1 MRTRTLSLRLA
12 LLLIALS
19 VFCAPAKC
27 AAITKPV
34 TVAANQEHQAAE
46 PPKPENAEAKESKS
60 EPEGND
66 EEAKFKQSASVSK
79 LASWLHITNNQA
91 WWMSVLINF
100 GIIAIAIAVAAK
112 SSLPGMFRE
121 RTATIRKGI
130 DDARRASAESSA
142 RLSDIEL
149 RLGRLSEEIGA
160 MRANADQAAKDEE
173 QRLRASA
180 EDEKK
185 KIVEAAEQEIT
196 AAANIARRE
205 LKHFAAELAVSLA
218 EKKIA
223 VNEATDKV
231 LVHDFAQNLTAP
243 RDGAKG
249 GK

>member
-1 MRTRTLSLRLA
+1 LTVA
-12 LLLIALS
+12 LIALAFIFGARATS
-19 VFCAPAKC
+19 
-27 AAITKPV
+27 AASSKPV
-34 TVAANQEHQAAE
+34 TVAANQEHQATE
-46 PPKPENAEAKESKS
+46 PPKPQNAEAKESKA
-60 EPEGND
+60 EPESND

-79 LASWLHITNNQA
+79 LAGWLHITNNQA
-91 WWMSVLINF
+91 WWLSVLVNF
-100 GIIAIAIAVAAK
+100 GIVAIAIAVAAK

-142 RLSDIEL
+142 RLTDIET

-160 MRANADQAAKDEE
+160 MRANAEQAAKDEE

-180 EDEKK
+180 EEEKN
-185 KIVEAAEQEIT
+185 KILQSAEQEIT
-196 AAANIARRE
+196 AAANVARRE
-205 LKHFAAELAVSLA
+205 LKHFAADLAVSLA

-231 LVHDFAQNLTAP
+231 LVRDFAQNLTAP
-243 RDGAKG
+243 APGAKG